1 MYIRMYIHTYIR
13 IYVCIYRHTYIREQ
27 VIEGKAALQQL
38 RTDID
43 AKKGNPPKA
52 SLPARAVVEVKKIVC
67 L

>member
-1 MYIRMYIHTYIR
+1 VYTYVYTDIHTYI
-13 IYVCIYRHTYIREQ
+13 CEQ

-52 SLPARAVVEVKKIVC
+52 SLPARAVVEVNIFFVC
-67 L
+67 